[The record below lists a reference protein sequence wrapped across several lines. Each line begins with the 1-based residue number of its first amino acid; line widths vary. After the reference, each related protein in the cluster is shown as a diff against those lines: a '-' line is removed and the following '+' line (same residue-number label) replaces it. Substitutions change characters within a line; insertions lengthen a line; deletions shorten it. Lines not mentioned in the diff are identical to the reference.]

1 MENGIYK
8 MKKEKIY
15 FIKESDLKNLRDF
28 AKKVKELQFEKESLN
43 EKFAHLKDKY
53 LRLLAEFDNY
63 RKRVEREKEEILKYG
78 NENII
83 LQLIPFDEI
92 FENVLKQME
101 KINSD
106 QNIKKGLE
114 LLKKEFTKLLE
125 TFGVKKISSVGEKFD
140 PRFHEAIG
148 FIEIE
153 DKEDGIIIEEEK
165 SGYIYNDRVIK
176 PALVKIVK
184 NKNVGK
190 STSEN

>member
-15 FIKESDLKNLRDF
+15 FIKERDLKNLRDF

-176 PALVKIVK
+176 PALVKIVR

>member
-1 MENGIYK
+1 

-15 FIKESDLKNLRDF
+15 FIKERDLKNLRDF

-176 PALVKIVK
+176 PALVKIVR